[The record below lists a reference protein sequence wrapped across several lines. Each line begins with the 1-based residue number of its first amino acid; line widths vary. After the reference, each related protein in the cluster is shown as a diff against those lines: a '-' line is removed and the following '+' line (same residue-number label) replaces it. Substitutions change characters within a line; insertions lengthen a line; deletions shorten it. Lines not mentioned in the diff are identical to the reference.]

1 MMEGKINRD
10 RLKLL
15 SQLGPGVFWL
25 VFFFVIPILLIL
37 TYSFYQFSDGVM
49 QKTFTMENYIRAVTQ
64 HLYFKI
70 FTKSL
75 WYGVVVTSLCL
86 LIGYPCA
93 YFLARTKY
101 KRKEMLFLALIVPF
115 WTSIVVRTYA
125 WKVLLGTNGLIN
137 HFLFELGSAA
147 FGGSRPGPGGQPD
160 KDIFMDQSAAFTA
173 WNQHRL
179 PAGVYSDR
187 GFIHYAGPVGRPQ

>member
-1 MMEGKINRD
+1 MKLNPSRE
-10 RLKLL
+10 RLKFL

-25 VFFFVIPILLIL
+25 VFFFLIPILLIL
-37 TYSFYQFSDGVM
+37 AYSFHQFSDGTM
-49 QKTFTMENYIRAVTQ
+49 HKTFTLANYIRAVTQ

-75 WYGVVVTSLCL
+75 WYGVAVTSLCL

-101 KRKEMLFLALIVPF
+101 KRKEILFLALIVPF

-125 WKVLLGTNGLIN
+125 
-137 HFLFELGSAA
+137 
-147 FGGSRPGPGGQPD
+147 
-160 KDIFMDQSAAFTA
+160 
-173 WNQHRL
+173 
-179 PAGVYSDR
+179 
-187 GFIHYAGPVGRPQ
+187 